1 MLNYPS
7 LNIVSDEV
15 ICNLDVFG
23 PIMKKWILKEFYST
37 LIVTLNYYGPQLHTK
52 YPNQQLVKLYDLTV
66 GLNGYHI
73 LSLYKT
79 QSH

>member
-52 YPNQQLVKLYDLTV
+52 YPNQQHVKPYDLKNI
-66 GLNGYHI
+66 LNGCHI
-73 LSLYKT
+73 LCLSRA
-79 QSH
+79 QSC